1 MGWLSTDS
9 KCGAGSSEGLG
20 GPHISFVSPAALAT
34 CGEEAEAPRI
44 PVCVALRGDPAP
56 KSVPIVRLL
65 AGAGAPPWPA
75 EVSGPWAQGSPPG
88 MACLPFLLHKH
99 TGTLHTGAR
108 TLQRKRHR

>member
-44 PVCVALRGDPAP
+44 PVVLHCEGT
-56 KSVPIVRLL
+56 RLPNL
-65 AGAGAPPWPA
+65 
-75 EVSGPWAQGSPPG
+75 SP
-88 MACLPFLLHKH
+88 L
-99 TGTLHTGAR
+99 
-108 TLQRKRHR
+108 